1 MKISGQINSIQ
12 ILRGIAALVVL
23 LSHANHKTVQ
33 LGIQD
38 ANIFSWGGIGVDIF
52 FIISGFIMM
61 LVTNKDSSKLQ
72 FISNRIIRIIPAY
85 WTVSFL
91 ALGVYLIAPSLVN
104 SSGGQTGIIQS
115 FTLIKIPFDIKFL
128 VQNGWTLT
136 FEFFFYLTFIFFINR
151 SGSQK
156 VFLTFILFLFI
167 DIVFLSTGEGIR
179 SFLNDPIKY
188 EFIFGAALFL
198 IYSGSLKEKVFGLLL
213 IISASFAAKLF
224 SVSIAVRTIE
234 FGLPALF
241 FVGGL
246 ISIEQLLLKY
256 KDKIKYPLFLGE
268 ISYSLYLIHPFII
281 QTIAIL
287 TKKIFFLQYSPL
299 FYFLVIL
306 FSMIAS
312 CIFHHLIEKKLT
324 MKIKESLVLKSRFK
338 SRVE

>member
-12 ILRGIAALVVL
+12 ILRGIAAFVVL
-23 LSHANHKTVQ
+23 LSHANHKTMQ
-33 LGIQD
+33 LGLQD
-38 ANIFSWGGIGVDIF
+38 TNLFSWGGIGVDIF

-61 LVTNKDSSKLQ
+61 LVTNKNSSKLQ

-151 SGSQK
+151 SGAQK
-156 VFLTFILFLFI
+156 VFFTFLLFLFI
-167 DIVFLSTGEGIR
+167 DVIFLFSSEGTR
-179 SFLNDPIKY
+179 SFLNDSIKY

-198 IYSGSLKEKVFGLLL
+198 IYTGSLNEKIVGLLL
-213 IISASFAAKLF
+213 ITLASFAAKLLSA
-224 SVSIAVRTIE
+224 SVAVRTIE
-234 FGLPALF
+234 FGLPALL

-246 ISIEQLLLKY
+246 ISIERLLLQC
-256 KDKIKYPLFLGE
+256 KDKIKHSLFLGE
-268 ISYSLYLIHPFII
+268 ISYSLYLIHPFVI
-281 QTIAIL
+281 QTVAII
-287 TKKIFFLQYSPL
+287 TKKIKFLQYAPL
-299 FYFLVIL
+299 FYFLVII
-306 FSMIAS
+306 FSIIAS
-312 CIFHHLIEKKLT
+312 NIFYHLIEKKLT
-324 MKIKESLVLKSRFK
+324 TKIRDISVSKSRLKSG
-338 SRVE
+338 VD